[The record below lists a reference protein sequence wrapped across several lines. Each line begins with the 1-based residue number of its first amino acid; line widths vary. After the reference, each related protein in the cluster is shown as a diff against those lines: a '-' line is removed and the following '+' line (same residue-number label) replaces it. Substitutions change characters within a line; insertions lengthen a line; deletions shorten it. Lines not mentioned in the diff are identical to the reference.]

1 MLGQSQTRTKTKSL
15 NRQTHVEAAGYVGE
29 RGAGQVITRS
39 LMYVVLVIGAVVSLF
54 PFYYMFSAATHTS
67 SEVLALP
74 PNLLPSTHIFDNINK
89 LIKDVHF
96 DEAARNSLV
105 IAIMFT
111 AITVTISS
119 LAGYAFAKFRFKGSG
134 LIFGIFLATLMIP
147 AQVTYVPLFKLMTAE
162 GNPFG
167 INLLG
172 SYWAVLLPGLAS
184 PFGIFLMRQSMKNF
198 PDDLLE
204 AGRIDGA
211 GEFEMFWRLV
221 LPVMRPS
228 LAALAI
234 FMFMTQWNS
243 FFWPL
248 VVQVQTIPTA
258 IGALSGSSIIDY
270 GGIMTGTSLSVLPIL
285 VVFLFLQ
292 REFISGALAGSVKG

>member
-1 MLGQSQTRTKTKSL
+1 MLGQQKAKSL
-15 NRQTHVEAAGYVGE
+15 ASHSSEAATYVGE
-29 RGAGQVITRS
+29 RGLRQIFYRA
-39 LMYVVLVIGAVVSLF
+39 LMYLLLVVGALVSLF

-74 PNLLPSTHIFDNINK
+74 PNLLPSTSLIDNVNK

-96 DEAARNSLV
+96 DQAIINSSIIAV
-105 IAIMFT
+105 IFT
-111 AITVTISS
+111 IVSVFISS
-119 LAGYAFAKFRFKGSG
+119 LAGYAFAKFKFRWSNW
-134 LIFGIFLATLMIP
+134 IFAAFLATLMIP
-147 AQVTYVPLFKLMTAE
+147 AQVTYVPLFKLMTPE
-162 GNPFG
+162 GNPFNL
-167 INLLG
+167 NLLG
-172 SYWAVLLPGLAS
+172 NYLAVLLPGLAS
-184 PFGIFLMRQSMKNF
+184 PFGIFLMRQGMRNL
-198 PDDLLE
+198 PDELLE
-204 AGRIDGA
+204 AARIDGT
-211 GEFEMFWRLV
+211 GEFETFWRIV
-221 LPVMRPS
+221 LPVMRPT

-285 VVFLFLQ
+285 VVFLFMQ
-292 REFISGALAGSVKG
+292 REFISGALSGSVKG